1 LISLNRNLDRGSNLE
16 KTSVAKQRNGEF
28 RKLIRTLP
36 GKESQVLTCFIQ
48 ANQTKVLLILLVT
61 LFLFSCCLIFAQGHT
76 LEEGKRLFDEEKYEE
91 AKEVLLK
98 VVEQEPKNAEVNF
111 LLCKVY
117 FMLEDHD
124 NSIKYGEKAI
134 ELDDSQSDYHLWLG
148 GAHGMQAEKGS
159 KLKAIFRARRA
170 KKDFERAIELDS
182 TNLRARFSLMQYCI
196 MAPGIA
202 GGDKDEG
209 KRQAEIMQGLDPFFG
224 ARAWAAFWQAE
235 EDFDKAET
243 YLRKAVELDT
253 SSGYWATYELGYFL
267 QQRERHHEAV
277 ELFEK
282 LYTQYPDQT
291 GALYQIGR
299 ACLLAEDSLDKAE
312 RCFRQYLQIKPKGNH
327 PDWAA
332 AHWRLGMVYDLQG
345 KTDLAIAELEEAVR
359 LAPKKKD
366 YQKTLK
372 EVKKKK

>member
-1 LISLNRNLDRGSNLE
+1 MSTDPLQPNFKYL
-16 KTSVAKQRNGEF
+16 A
-28 RKLIRTLP
+28 
-36 GKESQVLTCFIQ
+36 LT
-48 ANQTKVLLILLVT
+48 LLIAV
-61 LFLFSCCLIFAQGHT
+61 FLSFHCVIFAQEYT

-98 VVEQEPKNAEVNF
+98 VVEREPKNPEVNF

-117 FMLEDHD
+117 FLLEDHD
-124 NSIKYGEKAI
+124 NSIKYGKKAI

-170 KKDFERAIELDS
+170 KKEFEKAIELDS
-182 TNLRARFSLMQYCI
+182 TNLQARFSLMQYCI

-202 GGDKDEG
+202 GGDKKEG

-282 LYTQYPDQT
+282 LYTQHPDQT

-299 ACLLAEDSLDKAE
+299 ACVLAEDSLDKAE
-312 RCFRQYLQIKPKGNH
+312 RCFKQYLQIEPKEGH

-345 KTDLAIAELEEAVR
+345 KTDLAIAELEEA
-359 LAPKKKD
+359 LKLDSKNKE
-366 YQKTLK
+366 YKKTLK
-372 EVKKKK
+372 ELKKKK

>member
-1 LISLNRNLDRGSNLE
+1 M
-16 KTSVAKQRNGEF
+16 
-28 RKLIRTLP
+28 
-36 GKESQVLTCFIQ
+36 LTYLLQAIQ
-48 ANQTKVLLILLVT
+48 KKVYLILLVA
-61 LFLFSCCLIFAQGHT
+61 LFLFSYCSISAQDYT
-76 LEEGKRLFDEEKYEE
+76 LEEGKKLFDEEKYEE

-98 VVEQEPKNAEVNF
+98 VIEQEPKNAEVNF

-117 FMLEDHD
+117 FSLEDHD

-134 ELDDSQSDYHLWLG
+134 ELDDSQSEYHLWLG

-170 KKDFERAIELDS
+170 KKEFERAVELDS

-202 GGDKDEG
+202 GGDKKEG
-209 KRQAEIMQGLDPFFG
+209 KKQAEIMQGLDPFFG

-235 EDFDKAET
+235 KDFDKAET

-253 SSGYWATYELGYFL
+253 SSAYWATYELGYFL

-277 ELFEK
+277 EVFEK
-282 LYTQYPDQT
+282 LYNQHPDQT

-299 ACLLAEDSLDKAE
+299 ACVVAEDSLDKAE
-312 RCFRQYLQIKPKGNH
+312 RCFKQYLQ
-327 PDWAA
+327 
-332 AHWRLGMVYDLQG
+332 R
-345 KTDLAIAELEEAVR
+345 R
-359 LAPKKKD
+359 
-366 YQKTLK
+366 
-372 EVKKKK
+372 